1 VFILQQTK
9 YTIHESNQKYFENTQ
24 INLGRLQPW
33 VRACDRDDST
43 GFDRMKKVKELGV
56 GFIGKGEE
64 REGRPGKWRDAS
76 AVLHGHQWRCR
87 FLLVMGRGGM
97 RGGRNG
103 CMKSINHR
111 K

>member
-1 VFILQQTK
+1 
-9 YTIHESNQKYFENTQ
+9 
-24 INLGRLQPW
+24 
-33 VRACDRDDST
+33 VRE
-43 GFDRMKKVKELGV
+43 FDV

-64 REGRPGKWRDAS
+64 SEGRPGKWRDVS
-76 AVLHGHQWRCR
+76 VVLHGHQWRCR

-103 CMKSINHR
+103 CMKSINRR